1 MIERHNH
8 PESQIAFHMVGGH
21 SHDGENS
28 TKIDFS
34 KYDAEDFGP
43 IADRVIQVIT
53 NGGNPSTASDNGQ
66 DPILTI
72 GDTVVMNKVDP
83 PTGLVLTTGSIF
95 TNYETVY
102 IDVQWEVA
110 DDRSG
115 NDFVDTSYF
124 DAYLDVNYVQYGNP
138 KDYFGQVVEYEV
150 KLYRQGSAVSERT
163 IRTVSTFC
171 RFEPVDPSTDYTV
184 EVRSVNPINIKSLPI
199 TANIESAL
207 DTTIPSTVGGLTATP
222 IFRGIM
228 VKWTH
233 VSDLDVKNARGTYRV
248 QVDDTNS
255 SFDPGNIVV
264 DKVLTA
270 NVVGINDLAITQH
283 WVRVMAIDSSE
294 NEGAWSATATATPV
308 LIGGTADIVAESITA
323 ASIETETITATQLVD
338 AFEIRVTQ
346 DLYSSNY
353 DPGVDGWI
361 INGSGS
367 AEFNDVTVRGDLESD
382 NYSPGV
388 DGWTLS
394 RTGTAEINELVARGT
409 VQSGNYVL
417 DTSGWKIDNTGDAE
431 FNDAVIRGTYQSAY
445 SGARMEISDNAL
457 GGQIVIHYANGEQTP
472 TTFTGTASGATTTRA
487 NRIEINTG
495 QYSGRQGAFVTL
507 QSEQSG
513 GGTKTNI
520 RLNAINIY
528 IDDQN
533 SWASTAGY
541 GSFTRHSSG
550 AGLQIGSGSSTAP
563 IWTVSGMGTYPVVNN
578 GGMSSNGATGGTITD
593 PTASSGYGSRIQS
606 GTDTSTWSGSPY
618 TGTVT
623 FPHAFGAVS
632 AVTCTPW
639 SPADFYIVIASV
651 STTGFTYYAFSQVG
665 TSFEAAATV
674 ELSWIAV
681 GY

>member
-1 MIERHNH
+1 MTERHNH

-34 KYDAEDFGP
+34 KYDPEDFGP

-53 NGGNPSTASDNGQ
+53 NGGNPATASDNGQ

-102 IDVQWEVA
+102 IDAQWEVA

-115 NDFVDTSYF
+115 NDFVSTSYF

-150 KLYRQGSAVSERT
+150 KLFRQGSAVSERT

-222 IFRGIM
+222 TFRGLLL
-228 VKWTH
+228 KWTH
-233 VSDLDVKNARGTYRV
+233 VSDADVKNARGTYRV
-248 QVDDTNS
+248 QIDATSAAFANV
-255 SFDPGNIVV
+255 IV

-270 NVVGINDLAITQH
+270 NVVGISDLAITQH

-294 NEGAWSATATATPV
+294 NVGAWSSTVSATPV
-308 LIGGTADIVAESITA
+308 LVGGTNDIVADSITA
-323 ASIETETITATQLVD
+323 ASIASATITATELID
-338 AFEIRVTQ
+338 AFEISVTQ
-346 DLYSSNY
+346 DIYSSNY
-353 DPGVDGWI
+353 SAGVDGWI

-382 NYSPGV
+382 NYTAGV

-457 GGQIVIHYANGEQTP
+457 GGQIVVHYANGEQTP
-472 TTFTGTASGATTTRA
+472 TTFTGTASGSSGTRA

-495 QYSGRQGAFVTL
+495 QYSGRQGAFITL
-507 QSEQSG
+507 QSENA
-513 GGTKTNI
+513 GGTTSTNV
-520 RLNAINIY
+520 RLNAVNIL

-533 SWASTAGY
+533 SWASTSGY
-541 GSFTRHSSG
+541 GRFTRHSSG
-550 AGLQIGSGSSTAP
+550 SGLTISSGSSTAP
-563 IWTVSGMGTYPVVNN
+563 IWTVSAMGTYPVVNN
-578 GGMSSNGATGGTITD
+578 GGMSVNGATGGTITD
-593 PTASSGYGSRIQS
+593 PIASSGYGSRIQS
-606 GTDTSTWSGSPY
+606 GTDTATWSGSPY
-618 TGTVT
+618 TGSVT
-623 FPHAFGAVS
+623 FPHAFASVS

-639 SPADFYIVIASV
+639 SAADCYVVIASV
-651 STTGFTYYAFSQVG
+651 STTGFTYY
-665 TSFEAAATV
+665 SFRNDGSSTFETAATV